1 MTLKGVFEGE
11 NVETGFY
18 KIAIGE
24 FFLFHKLMSIIDQ
37 IVKWKLISVKD

>member
-18 KIAIGE
+18 KIAIEE
-24 FFLFHKLMSIIDQ
+24 FFLFYKLMSIDQ
-37 IVKWKLISVKD
+37 IVKWKLISVVN